1 MMVPVT
7 VARGN
12 KHLLLLGDGTV
23 RSDLFSPIIV
33 GVDLIFRTV
42 FYLDTSYYHILP
54 VDAFL
59 TLSHLQLSIVH

>member
-12 KHLLLLGDGTV
+12 KHLLLLGDV
-23 RSDLFSPIIV
+23 RSDLVSPIII

-42 FYLDTSYYHILP
+42 FYLDTSCHYILP